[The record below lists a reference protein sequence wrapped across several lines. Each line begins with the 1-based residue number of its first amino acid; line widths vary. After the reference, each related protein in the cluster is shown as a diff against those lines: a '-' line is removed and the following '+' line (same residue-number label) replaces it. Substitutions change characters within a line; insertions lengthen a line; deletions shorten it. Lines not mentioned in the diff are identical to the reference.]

1 MAVSTADFY
10 TYAKETGTP
19 LAQSNEE
26 RAALYPAVNQ
36 WKRSRLSI
44 PRTESKEQYL
54 ERNDT
59 GALETAAV
67 LGGIVGAGL
76 LGRRYLKN
84 RPPTAT
90 KTPDIVEKGGAGVR
104 TDYTQPKTWEEVKQ
118 KQTPKYKTTETVE
131 KPVDSR
137 GVQTVDIEVVQPDG
151 QVIPTEVPSAPA
163 PVKSPKEFSV
173 YDYLVDTKTVDR
185 HRSYFRS

>member
-36 WKRSRLSI
+36 WKRSRLNT
-44 PRTESKEQYL
+44 PRPES
-54 ERNDT
+54 NDT

-104 TDYTQPKTWEEVKQ
+104 TDYTHPKTWDEVK
-118 KQTPKYKTTETVE
+118 KRQTPNYKTTETGE
-131 KPVDSR
+131 KPVDRR

-163 PVKSPKEFSV
+163 PVKSCICPTTKYFPATFGQKE
-173 YDYLVDTKTVDR
+173 
-185 HRSYFRS
+185 